1 LTPRQRLLLFAL
13 CSFALIFQYLYN
25 LNGVGVL
32 EPDEPRYAAIGQA
45 MAHSGD
51 WVTPRLWGTPWFEKP
66 ALLYWM
72 TAIGFD
78 AGLGPDAAG
87 RVPVAI
93 LSLAFLALWFLL
105 LKREFGFEAAAI
117 ATGTLATCAG
127 WFVYSGLCLTDV
139 PMAAFFS
146 LGVAITLRIVRGGD
160 RPVHW
165 VGLGA
170 AIGLAAL
177 AKGLVPLVLSAPLLW
192 FLKERW
198 RRWWI
203 ALLALIVAAGPWYFL
218 VTHANGAAFLN
229 VFFWQQQFSRMYSA
243 SLQHVRPFYFYVPVL
258 LGVLFPW
265 TPLLA
270 VLRPGD
276 WKPDRRLR
284 CLAAVVLF
292 GFVFFSA
299 SINKLP
305 GYVLPLLPAL
315 LALVGVAAAKRR
327 VYSSRA
333 WLLACAALVAITPFA
348 GRMVPYLLTSRLSS
362 FGSLL
367 LQVLPITAGMI
378 VLFATPF
385 VVAAYARKS
394 VAASLLFLSMTVAVI
409 EVKSSIYPVLDQ
421 QASPR
426 GFWREI
432 ASQSDK
438 VCDAGLHRAWQYG
451 LAFYRG
457 SVIPPCGESPQP
469 IHLIQDGQHR
479 AQRVVN
485 GKVIP

>member
-51 WVTPRLWGTPWFEKP
+51 WITPRLWGTPWFEKP

-72 TAIGFD
+72 TAVGFD
-78 AGLGPDAAG
+78 SGLAPDTAG

-93 LSLAFLALWFLL
+93 LSLAFLAVWFLL

-117 ATGTLATCAG
+117 ATGTLATSAG

-146 LGVAITLRIVRGGD
+146 LGVAITLRITRGGD

-165 VGLGA
+165 IGLGA

-198 RRWWI
+198 TRWWI
-203 ALLALIVAAGPWYFL
+203 ALLALIAIAGPWYFL
-218 VTHANGAAFLN
+218 VIHANGAAFLN
-229 VFFWQQQFSRMYSA
+229 VFFWQQQFSRMYSSA
-243 SLQHVRPFYFYVPVL
+243 LQHVKPFYFYVPVF

-270 VLRPGD
+270 IFRPRDLMG
-276 WKPDRRLR
+276 DRRLR
-284 CLAAVVLF
+284 CLAAVFLF
-292 GFVFFSA
+292 GFIFFSA

-315 LALVGVAAAKRR
+315 LALIGVASAKRR
-327 VYSSRA
+327 AYSNRG
-333 WLLACAALVAITPFA
+333 WLLACAALIAITPFV
-348 GRMVPYLLTSRLSS
+348 GRAVPYLLTSRFSS
-362 FGSLL
+362 SGALF
-367 LQVLPITAGMI
+367 LQVLPITAGML
-378 VLFATPF
+378 VLFATPL
-385 VVAAYARKS
+385 VVAAYARRFI
-394 VAASLLFLSMTVAVI
+394 AAGLLLLSMAVAVI
-409 EVKSSIYPVLDQ
+409 EVKSSIFPVLDQ

-432 ASQSDK
+432 APQSNE
-438 VCDAGLHRAWQYG
+438 VCDAGLHRSWQYG

-457 SVIPPCGESPQP
+457 SVIPPCDQKPEP
-469 IHLIQDGQHR
+469 IHLIQNGQHR
-479 AQRVVN
+479 ARRVIN
-485 GKVIP
+485 GRILP